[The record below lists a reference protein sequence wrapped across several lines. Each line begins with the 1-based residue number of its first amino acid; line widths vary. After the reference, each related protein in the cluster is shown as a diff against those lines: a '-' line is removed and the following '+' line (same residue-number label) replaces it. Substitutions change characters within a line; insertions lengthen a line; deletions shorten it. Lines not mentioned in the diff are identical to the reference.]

1 MRKLHISL
9 IALGAVA
16 LTPVAP
22 QQEALLKETDHKKI
36 GKEIASCIEA
46 YQEGKGRIKAEEK
59 LSEAIS
65 KWTKKKPFKDKD
77 PLFSTADLG
86 LSLWHAMEY
95 DRKKVTKGKVNSVTV
110 PTGPPFD
117 YEIEY
122 CVWAPSKYKSKS
134 GPYPLILCIPDA
146 GQRAFDHLTED
157 WVLGDLRDQ
166 VILAA
171 VPMPEDVKAWGEIG
185 SAGTPGGLAN
195 LFTVLKEMTRNYAV
209 DFDKVFVAGKG
220 AGVAAALELSQY
232 FPDRFAG
239 VIGRTGDAGDTSHEN
254 YRNLPVFFAGGGQK
268 ATAFAEAMDEAGFAE
283 AVVNPDGK
291 EEDVLAWVMAT
302 SRDSNPTEV
311 VLSPRLP
318 FPNKAYWLEVPKTEE
333 IEGRNIRGKVDRAT
347 NEITITAKH
356 VSTVTIYLNDQLVDM
371 DLPVTVIC
379 NGVKNEDIIPRNFTT
394 MMRLIYSAR
403 NDPGR
408 IYTASREYDVPK
420 AEGDGE
426 DEG

>member
-1 MRKLHISL
+1 MRTLQLSL
-9 IALGAVA
+9 IALTAAA
-16 LTPVAP
+16 LAPVQP
-22 QQEALLKETDHKKI
+22 QQEALLKESDHKKI
-36 GKEIASCIEA
+36 GKEIAACIEA
-46 YQEGKGRIKAEEK
+46 FQEGKGRIKAEEK

-65 KWTKKKPFKDKD
+65 KWSKKKPFKDKD
-77 PLFSTADLG
+77 PLFANADLG
-86 LSLWHAMEY
+86 MSLWYAMEY

-117 YEIEY
+117 YEVEY
-122 CVWAPSKYKSKS
+122 CVWAPSKYKAKD

-146 GQRAFDHLTED
+146 GQRPFDHLTED
-157 WVLGDLRDQ
+157 WVSGDLRDQ

-171 VPMPEDVKAWGEIG
+171 VPMPDDVAAWNQVGG
-185 SAGTPGGLAN
+185 SGTPGGLAN

-209 DFDKVFVAGKG
+209 DFDKIFVAGKG
-220 AGVAAALELSQY
+220 AGVSAALELSQF

-239 VIGRTGDAGDTSHEN
+239 VIGRTGDAGDASHMN
-254 YRNLPVFFAGGGQK
+254 YRNLPVYFAGGGQK
-268 ATAFAEAMDEAGFAE
+268 ATAFAEAMEADGFAE

-291 EEDVLAWVMAT
+291 EEDVHAWVMAT
-302 SRDSNPTEV
+302 DRDANPAEV

-333 IEGRNIRGKVDRAT
+333 IEGRMIRGKVDRAT

-356 VSTVTIYLNDQLVDM
+356 VSSVTIYLNDQLVDM

-379 NGVKNEDIIPRNFTT
+379 NGVKNEDVIPRNFST

-403 NDPGR
+403 NDAGR

-420 AEGDGE
+420 IEDAEE